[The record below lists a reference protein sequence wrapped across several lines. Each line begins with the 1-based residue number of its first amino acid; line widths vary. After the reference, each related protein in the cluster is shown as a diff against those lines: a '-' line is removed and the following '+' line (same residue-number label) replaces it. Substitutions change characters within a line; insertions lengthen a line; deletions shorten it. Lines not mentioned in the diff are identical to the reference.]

1 LPCIQPRIRSAV
13 ALAASLLAIAT
24 SARAQQIPP
33 AVKAAESSIDP
44 EKIRAHVKF
53 LAGDLL
59 EGRGPGLR
67 GSELAAQYIAT
78 QFALYGLKP
87 GGDNGTY
94 LQQINFV
101 GMKAIP
107 DKTTM
112 SLIPPKRPD
121 GQIGI
126 MLYSYDLKYGDDFT
140 VSNQTLTPAVDID
153 APIVFVGYGVDA
165 PEFNWNDYAN
175 IDVKGK
181 VILCIVGDPP
191 STDPNF
197 FGGDALTYYGRWT
210 YKFEQAARMGAVG
223 ALIIHRT
230 DLASYG
236 WDVVKNSN
244 TSEKTYLRD
253 NKDPQLEAASWIQ
266 LDVAN
271 TIFKATGWTDA
282 SGHVGYSNSTI
293 ITVSGDHKVYQ
304 DGKPISLKDLTA
316 GLFSVAVTPLV
327 KVEDG
332 VPQSEVQAVIDAV
345 KRSGKGAPRI
355 LQSPVD
361 MMIEAAGKRGFKAI
375 ELPVRLHA
383 HVESVVR
390 PFQSPNVVGILPGS
404 SYSLLS
410 SRSAAE
416 GSASPTTNSKDQAV
430 LYTAHFDHLGFVP
443 GMAGDNIYNGA
454 ADNATGCGML
464 LELARVWSQLAQSST
479 KLPHSVI
486 FASVTAEEQGLLG
499 SEYLGQHPPIPA
511 GQIALDINY
520 DMILPIGVPL
530 ETNVNGAQRTTFF
543 PTVEATAKRFNLAI
557 VPDPKPSAGS
567 YYRSD
572 HFSLSRVGIPAFSIE
587 TGNLYEGHDAAWGK
601 KQHEDFTAN
610 DYHNFSD
617 NYHTDWDFAGNAKL
631 DRFGMD
637 LGWQALTAPTTIN
650 WLPKDEFEAA
660 RKASLKT
667 N

>member
-1 LPCIQPRIRSAV
+1 MIRIRPAL
-13 ALAASLLAIAT
+13 ALAASLLILST
-24 SARAQQIPP
+24 SLLAQTIPP
-33 AVKAAESSIDP
+33 AVKAAEASIDP

-53 LAGDLL
+53 LSDDLL

-67 GSELAAQYIAT
+67 GSEIAAQYIAT

-94 LQQINFV
+94 LQQINMV
-101 GMKAIP
+101 GMNAIP
-107 DKTTM
+107 DKTTF
-112 SLIPPKRPD
+112 SLVPNKRSD

-126 MLYSYDLKYGDDFT
+126 MLYSYDLKYGDDYT
-140 VSNQTLTPAVDID
+140 VSNRTLTPTVDID

-191 STDPNF
+191 STDPAF

-210 YKFEQAARMGAVG
+210 YKFEEAARMGAIG

-266 LDVAN
+266 LDVAKQ
-271 TIFKATGWTDA
+271 IFKSSNLDPDA
-282 SGHVGYSNSTI
+282 EIV
-293 ITVSGDHKVYQ
+293 
-304 DGKPISLKDLTA
+304 
-316 GLFSVAVTPLV
+316 
-327 KVEDG
+327 
-332 VPQSEVQAVIDAV
+332 
-345 KRSGKGAPRI
+345 
-355 LQSPVD
+355 
-361 MMIEAAGKRGFKAI
+361 AAGKHGFRAI
-375 ELPVRLHA
+375 ELPVRLHS

-390 PFQSPNVVGILPGS
+390 PFQSPNVVGILRGKDVVCTMADGVVE
-404 SYSLLS
+404 LCGGKTL
-410 SRSAAE
+410 
-416 GSASPTTNSKDQAV
+416 DQAV

-443 GMAGDNIYNGA
+443 GKSGDNIYNGA
-454 ADNATGCGML
+454 ADNATGCGMI
-464 LELARVWSQLAQSST
+464 LELARVWSQLASTT

-486 FASVTAEEQGLLG
+486 FSAVTAEEQGLLG

-530 ETNVNGAQRTTFF
+530 QVNVNGAQRTTFF

-601 KQHEDFTAN
+601 KQHEDFTAH

-617 NYHTDWDFAGNAKL
+617 NYHADWNFAGNAKL

-650 WLPKDEFEAA
+650 WLPKDEFEPA
-660 RKASLKT
+660 RKASLEMK
-667 N
+667 

>member
-1 LPCIQPRIRSAV
+1 MKNPCICLLSVVKYTALICSRLVPNQEAFRSKNLIRIRPAL
-13 ALAASLLAIAT
+13 ALAASLLILST
-24 SARAQQIPP
+24 SLLAQTIPP
-33 AVKAAESSIDP
+33 TVKAAEASIDP

-53 LAGDLL
+53 LSDDLL

-67 GSELAAQYIAT
+67 GSEIAAQYIAT

-94 LQQINFV
+94 LQQINMV
-101 GMKAIP
+101 GMNAIP
-107 DKTTM
+107 DKTTF
-112 SLIPPKRPD
+112 SLVPNKRPD

-126 MLYSYDLKYGDDFT
+126 MLYSYDLKYGDDYT
-140 VSNQTLTPAVDID
+140 VSNRTLTPTVDID

-191 STDPNF
+191 STDPAF

-253 NKDPQLEAASWIQ
+253 NKDPQLEAASRIQ
-266 LDVAN
+266 LDVAKQ
-271 TIFKATGWTDA
+271 IFKSSNLNADA
-282 SGHVGYSNSTI
+282 
-293 ITVSGDHKVYQ
+293 
-304 DGKPISLKDLTA
+304 
-316 GLFSVAVTPLV
+316 
-327 KVEDG
+327 E
-332 VPQSEVQAVIDAV
+332 
-345 KRSGKGAPRI
+345 
-355 LQSPVD
+355 
-361 MMIEAAGKRGFKAI
+361 IEAAGKRGFKAI

-383 HVESVVR
+383 HVESTVR
-390 PFQSPNVVGILPGS
+390 PFQSPNVVGILPVDSCPLKKINVKGTTT
-404 SYSLLS
+404 
-410 SRSAAE
+410 AGVVE
-416 GSASPTTNSKDQAV
+416 GCGVLKDQAV

-443 GMAGDNIYNGA
+443 GKSGDNIYNGA
-454 ADNATGCGML
+454 ADNATGCGMI
-464 LELARVWSQLAQSST
+464 LELARVWSQLASTT

-486 FASVTAEEQGLLG
+486 FSAVTAEEQGLLG

-530 ETNVNGAQRTTFF
+530 QVNVNGAQRTTFF

-601 KQHEDFTAN
+601 KQHEDFTAH
-610 DYHNFSD
+610 DYHNFTD
-617 NYHTDWDFAGNAKL
+617 NYHADWNFAGNAKL

-650 WLPKDEFEAA
+650 WLPKDEFEPA
-660 RKASLKT
+660 RKASLAT
-667 N
+667 R

>member
-1 LPCIQPRIRSAV
+1 LTSSRSA
-13 ALAASLLAIAT
+13 ALLAASLFAISSST
-24 SARAQQIPP
+24 LAQQIPP
-33 AVKAAESSIDP
+33 AVKAAEASINP
-44 EKIRAHVKF
+44 ENIRAHVKF
-53 LAGDLL
+53 LSDDLL

-67 GSELAAQYIAT
+67 GSELAAKYIAT

-87 GGDNGTY
+87 AGDNGTY

-101 GMKAIP
+101 GMNAIP

-112 SLIPPKRPD
+112 SIIPPKRPD

-126 MLYSYDLKYGDDFT
+126 MLYSYDLKYGDDYT
-140 VSNQTLTPAVDID
+140 VSNRTLTPSVDID

-191 STDPNF
+191 SKDPAF

-210 YKFEQAARMGAVG
+210 YKFEEAARKGAIG

-266 LDVAN
+266 LGVAKQ
-271 TIFKATGWTDA
+271 IFKSSNLDA
-282 SGHVGYSNSTI
+282 
-293 ITVSGDHKVYQ
+293 
-304 DGKPISLKDLTA
+304 
-316 GLFSVAVTPLV
+316 
-327 KVEDG
+327 
-332 VPQSEVQAVIDAV
+332 DAE
-345 KRSGKGAPRI
+345 
-355 LQSPVD
+355 
-361 MMIEAAGKRGFKAI
+361 IEAAGKRGFKAI

-390 PFQSPNVVGILPGS
+390 PFQSPNVVGILPGEACGGRDGRNCKPG
-404 SYSLLS
+404 L
-410 SRSAAE
+410 
-416 GSASPTTNSKDQAV
+416 DQAV

-443 GMAGDNIYNGA
+443 GMSGDNIYNGA

-464 LELARVWSQLAQSST
+464 LELARVWSQLASTT

-486 FASVTAEEQGLLG
+486 FSAVTAEEQGLLG

-530 ETNVNGAQRTTFF
+530 QTNVNGAQRTTFF
-543 PTVEATAKRFNLAI
+543 PAVEATAKRFNLAI
-557 VPDPKPSAGS
+557 VPDPRPSAGT

-587 TGNLYEGHDAAWGK
+587 AGDLYEGHDATWGK
-601 KQHEDFTAN
+601 KQMEDFTAH

-617 NYHTDWDFAGNAKL
+617 NYHADWDFTGNAKL

-637 LGWQALTAPTTIN
+637 LGWQALIAPTTIN

-660 RKASLKT
+660 RQASLNSK
-667 N
+667 

>member
-1 LPCIQPRIRSAV
+1 LPCLQTRRIRSAV
-13 ALAASLLAIAT
+13 ALAASLLT
-24 SARAQQIPP
+24 LSAGVLAQTNTQTIPP
-33 AVKAAESSIDP
+33 AVKTAEASIDP

-53 LAGDLL
+53 LADDLL

-67 GSELAAQYIAT
+67 GSEIAAQYIAT

-94 LQQINFV
+94 LQQINMV
-101 GMKAIP
+101 GMNAIP
-107 DKTTM
+107 SKTTM
-112 SLIPPKRPD
+112 SLVPKKPEGPSID
-121 GQIGI
+121 
-126 MLYSYDLKYGDDFT
+126 LYSIDLKYGDDYT
-140 VSNQTLTPAVDID
+140 ISNRTLTPAVDID
-153 APIVFVGYGVDA
+153 APIVFVGYGITA

-191 STDPNF
+191 SKDPAF

-266 LDVAN
+266 LDVAKQ
-271 TIFKATGWTDA
+271 IFKSSNLDA
-282 SGHVGYSNSTI
+282 
-293 ITVSGDHKVYQ
+293 
-304 DGKPISLKDLTA
+304 
-316 GLFSVAVTPLV
+316 
-327 KVEDG
+327 
-332 VPQSEVQAVIDAV
+332 DAE
-345 KRSGKGAPRI
+345 
-355 LQSPVD
+355 
-361 MMIEAAGKRGFKAI
+361 IEAAGKRGFKAI

-390 PFQSPNVVGILPGS
+390 PFQSPNVVGVLSAGS
-404 SYSLLS
+404 PCP
-410 SRSAAE
+410 
-416 GSASPTTNSKDQAV
+416 PTAGICEPKISEMGQAV

-443 GMAGDNIYNGA
+443 GMSGDNIYNGA

-464 LELARVWSQLAQSST
+464 LELARVWSQLAQSGT

-486 FASVTAEEQGLLG
+486 FAAVTAEEQGLLG

-543 PTVEATAKRFNLAI
+543 PAVEATAKRFNLAI

-572 HFSLSRVGIPAFSIE
+572 HFSISRVGIPAFSIE

-601 KQHEDFTAN
+601 KLHEDFTAH
-610 DYHNFSD
+610 DYHNFTD
-617 NYHTDWDFAGNAKL
+617 NYHADWNFAGNAKL

-650 WLPKDEFEAA
+650 WKPNDEFEPA
-660 RKASLKT
+660 RKANLNPK
-667 N
+667 

>member
-1 LPCIQPRIRSAV
+1 LPRIQTSIQTRIRSAA
-13 ALAASLLAIAT
+13 ALGASFLILSTSVLAQA
-24 SARAQQIPP
+24 IPP
-33 AVKAAESSIDP
+33 AVKAAEASIDG

-53 LAGDLL
+53 LSDDLL

-67 GSELAAQYIAT
+67 GSEIAAQYIAT

-101 GMKAIP
+101 GMNAIP
-107 DKTTM
+107 SKTTF
-112 SLIPPKRPD
+112 SLVPKKPEGPSVD
-121 GQIGI
+121 
-126 MLYSYDLKYGDDFT
+126 LYSIDLKYGDDYT
-140 VSNQTLTPAVDID
+140 VSNRTLTPTVDID
-153 APIVFVGYGVDA
+153 APIVFVGYGVTA
-165 PEFNWNDYAN
+165 PEFQWNDYAG

-191 STDPNF
+191 SKDPAF

-253 NKDPQLEAASWIQ
+253 DENPQLEAASWIQ
-266 LDVAN
+266 LDVAKQ
-271 TIFKATGWTDA
+271 IFK
-282 SGHVGYSNSTI
+282 SSNLNA
-293 ITVSGDHKVYQ
+293 D
-304 DGKPISLKDLTA
+304 
-316 GLFSVAVTPLV
+316 
-327 KVEDG
+327 VE
-332 VPQSEVQAVIDAV
+332 
-345 KRSGKGAPRI
+345 
-355 LQSPVD
+355 
-361 MMIEAAGKRGFKAI
+361 IEAAGKRGFKAI

-383 HVESVVR
+383 HVESTVR
-390 PFQSPNVVGILPGS
+390 PFQSPNVVGILPGANPS
-404 SYSLLS
+404 
-410 SRSAAE
+410 
-416 GSASPTTNSKDQAV
+416 GKDQAV
-430 LYTAHFDHLGFVP
+430 MYTAHFDHLGFVP
-443 GMAGDNIYNGA
+443 GMSGDNIYNGA

-464 LELARVWSQLAQSST
+464 LELARAWSQSGI
-479 KLPHSVI
+479 KPPHSII

-530 ETNVNGAQRTTFF
+530 QVNVNGAQRTTFF
-543 PTVEATAKRFNLAI
+543 PTVEATASRFNLSI
-557 VPDPKPSAGS
+557 VPDPRPSAGS

-587 TGNLYEGHDAAWGK
+587 TGNLYKGHDAAWGK
-601 KQHEDFTAN
+601 KQHEDFTAH

-617 NYHTDWDFAGNAKL
+617 NYHPDWDFDGNAKL
-631 DRFGMD
+631 DRFGME

-650 WLPKDEFEAA
+650 WKPNDEFEPA
-660 RKASLKT
+660 RKASLETK
-667 N
+667 

>member
-1 LPCIQPRIRSAV
+1 LPAS
-13 ALAASLLAIAT
+13 LAASLLVL
-24 SARAQQIPP
+24 SAAAPTAAPAQNIPS
-33 AVKAAESSIDP
+33 AVKAAEASIDP

-53 LAGDLL
+53 LADDLL

-67 GSELAAQYIAT
+67 GSEIAAQYIAT

-101 GMKAIP
+101 GMNAIP
-107 DKTTM
+107 EKTTM
-112 SLIPPKRPD
+112 SIIPPKRPE

-126 MLYSYDLKYGDDFT
+126 MLYSYDLKYGDDYT
-140 VSNQTLTPAVDID
+140 VSNRTLTPTVDID
-153 APIVFVGYGVDA
+153 APIVFVGYGITA

-191 STDPNF
+191 SKDPAF

-244 TSEKTYLRD
+244 TSEKTYIRD

-266 LDVAN
+266 LDVAKQ
-271 TIFKATGWTDA
+271 IFKSSNLDA
-282 SGHVGYSNSTI
+282 
-293 ITVSGDHKVYQ
+293 
-304 DGKPISLKDLTA
+304 
-316 GLFSVAVTPLV
+316 
-327 KVEDG
+327 
-332 VPQSEVQAVIDAV
+332 DAE
-345 KRSGKGAPRI
+345 
-355 LQSPVD
+355 
-361 MMIEAAGKRGFKAI
+361 IEAAGKRGFKAI

-390 PFQSPNVVGILPGS
+390 PFQSPNVVGVLRGKNSSFSVSCPVTMVCDPALPRQGHEE
-404 SYSLLS
+404 
-410 SRSAAE
+410 E
-416 GSASPTTNSKDQAV
+416 GKDQAV

-443 GMAGDNIYNGA
+443 GMSGDNIYNGA

-464 LELARVWSQLAQSST
+464 LELARAWSQLASQPNF

-486 FASVTAEEQGLLG
+486 FSAVTAEEQGLLG

-601 KQHEDFTAN
+601 KQHEDFTAH

-617 NYHTDWDFAGNAKL
+617 NYHADWDFAGNAKL

-650 WLPKDEFEAA
+650 WLPKDEFEPA
-660 RKASLKT
+660 RKASLAT
-667 N
+667 R